1 VVKWNSFTPSDFEYD
16 FENDKLAAHQVTF
29 DEAVECFFSD
39 FQVRKNK
46 KFKDRYQLIGTT
58 LGGRRLKIIF
68 QLKRGD
74 VVRVITGWVAVMN
87 SRKKQTKRQLSE
99 KEVDKIV
106 ESQADDD
113 SAWGKP
119 IGVRRSS
126 SESLAL
132 PAELATRAAFIA
144 KLHREKNVKDWLTRV
159 IRERVELEEVAFSE
173 AKREISLR
181 NGV

>member
-1 VVKWNSFTPSDFEYD
+1 
-16 FENDKLAAHQVTF
+16 
-29 DEAVECFFSD
+29 
-39 FQVRKNK
+39 
-46 KFKDRYQLIGTT
+46 
-58 LGGRRLKIIF
+58 
-68 QLKRGD
+68 
-74 VVRVITGWVAVMN
+74 MN
-87 SRKKQTKRQLSE
+87 SRKKQTKKQLSE

-113 SAWGKP
+113 SAWWKP
-119 IGVRRSS
+119 IEVRRAS

-132 PAELATRAAFIA
+132 PAELAARAAFLA